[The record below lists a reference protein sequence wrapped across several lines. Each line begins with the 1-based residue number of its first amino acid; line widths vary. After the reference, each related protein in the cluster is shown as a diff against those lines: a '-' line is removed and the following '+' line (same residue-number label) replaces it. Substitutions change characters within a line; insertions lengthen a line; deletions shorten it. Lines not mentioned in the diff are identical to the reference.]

1 MAGVKGRCGGHRP
14 GAGRKPQP
22 RPLAPEAVQLLD
34 EIRQALQVQNGR
46 LQRLERQTEREP
58 FLRRLTAIERALNL
72 VEKPQAPC
80 HTRRWPLGAE

>member
-1 MAGVKGRCGGHRP
+1 MANGRGGLRP

-22 RPLAPEAVQLLD
+22 RPLPPEAVQLLE

-58 FLRRLTAIERALNL
+58 VLRRLTAIERALNL
-72 VEKPQAPC
+72 VEKPQAPRY
-80 HTRRWPLGAE
+80 TRRRPLGAE